1 MNLTEKMALDCGV
14 KITKPY
20 LDRYFLPLK
29 TDNYI
34 IFDTRGKNTFSE
46 YDYYSDVLDLI
57 KGYLKE
63 YKIEVFQLATDKNTK
78 LSCDKCYISINKKQ
92 ENYLISKAKLLISN
106 ENYTLFTASV
116 FNVKSIGLYSVYNPK
131 NIQPVWNRNKQIVLE
146 SHRDGNL
153 PSYGALKESP
163 KTINFISP
171 YVVAKNI
178 LDSLSIPND
187 LNRFELVNLGKS
199 FHQKIVEIVP
209 DFISSEDFMKG
220 RSINLRLDY
229 VKSLNSSVFNY
240 WMTNRKV
247 NIITDKDINVNLI
260 APYKNNII
268 LMTIMMSSNIS
279 ENFLK
284 HCKAIGL
291 KIKIFCDDREKLN
304 EYRFKFLDWE
314 INKDFEDNS
323 QLKNLKGLSEN
334 SKFIS
339 SKILISKGKQF
350 SCKANYVLNKHLDN
364 NEEYVIL
371 SEEFEKEIEFFKIYN
386 ERKEESASSTSVTQ
400 CLGTN

>member
-14 KITKPY
+14 KIGRPY

-29 TDNYI
+29 SENYI
-34 IFDTRGKNTFSE
+34 IIDTRAKNNASE
-46 YDYYSDVLDLI
+46 YDYFSDVLDLI
-57 KGYLKE
+57 KGYLKQNN
-63 YKIEVFQLATDKNTK
+63 IEVFQLATDKNIK
-78 LSCDKCYISINKKQ
+78 LACNKCYISINKKQ

-106 ENYTLFTASV
+106 ENYTLLTASV
-116 FNVKSIGLYSVYNPK
+116 FDVKSIGLYSVYNPK
-131 NIQPVWNRNKQIVLE
+131 NISPVWNKDKQIILE
-146 SHRDGNL
+146 SDRDGNL

-171 YVVAKNI
+171 YTIAKNI
-178 LDSLSIPND
+178 LDALDISND
-187 LNRFELVNLGKS
+187 LDRYELVYLGKS
-199 FHQKIVEIVP
+199 FNQKIVEIVP

-229 VKSLNSSVFNY
+229 VKSLNASVFNY

-247 NIITDKDINVNLI
+247 NIITDKDININLI
-260 APYKNNII
+260 APYRNNII
-268 LMTIMMSSNIS
+268 LMTVMMSPNIS
-279 ENFLK
+279 ETFLK

-291 KIKIFCDDREKLN
+291 KIKIFCDDKNELN
-304 EYRFKFLDWE
+304 NYRFKFLDWE
-314 INKDFEDNS
+314 VNKDFDENVS
-323 QLKNLKGLSEN
+323 FKNLNNLNKE

-350 SCKANYVLNKHLDN
+350 SCKANYFSNKHLDN
-364 NEEYVIL
+364 KQENVIL

-386 ERKEESASSTSVTQ
+386 ERKEESTSSTPVA
-400 CLGTN
+400 